1 MLKIGGDIITER
13 SVIEGEVVTE
23 VTPVAGEIHFGGG
36 ETYRGE
42 YTFTPSA
49 QTQTIEI
56 AGKTARE
63 NIIINPV
70 PSNYGLITWNGS
82 TITVS

>member
-1 MLKIGGDIITER
+1 MLTIGGDIITER
-13 SVIEGEVVTE
+13 SVIDGEVVTE
-23 VTPVAGEIHFGGG
+23 VTSVAGEIAFGGV
-36 ETYRGE
+36 EAYRGE
-42 YTFTPSA
+42 YTFTPSS

-56 AGKTARE
+56 AGKMARE
-63 NIIINPV
+63 NITINPV

>member
-13 SVIEGEVVTE
+13 SVVEGEVVTE
-23 VTPVAGEIHFGGG
+23 VTAVAGEIHFGGG
-36 ETYRGE
+36 ETYGGE
-42 YTFTPSA
+42 YVFTPSA
-49 QTQTIEI
+49 QTQTVEI